1 MVNENITEAKQIN
14 DIDSYS
20 ENKPPSKKQRMLIV
34 WTTRCLDY
42 AAVKKTVLNDIILL
56 FVFKRRNIEILISI
70 IQKAVLSSNCMK
82 IRNIGKI
89 NE

>member
-20 ENKPPSKKQRMLIV
+20 ENKSPSKKQRMLIV

-42 AAVKKTVLNDIILL
+42 ATVKKTVLNDIIL

-70 IQKAVLSSNCMK
+70 IQKAVLSSNCME
-82 IRNIGKI
+82 IRNIGKL